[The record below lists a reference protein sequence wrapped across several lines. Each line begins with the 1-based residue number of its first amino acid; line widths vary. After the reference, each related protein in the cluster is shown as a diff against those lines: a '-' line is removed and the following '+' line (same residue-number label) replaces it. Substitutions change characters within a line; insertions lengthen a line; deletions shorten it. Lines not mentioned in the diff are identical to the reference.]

1 MKLGRLGA
9 VAALA
14 LVAATLA
21 GCLDAATP
29 SAVPSP
35 TRAPDPTPTVTTY
48 ELGTT
53 VWYEGLL
60 LHFDRVIATL
70 DDRGG
75 PVEVML
81 RIENPGA
88 EAGELDG
95 RIRLSIGTIRA
106 DATRESVVPTV
117 PAEGTVS
124 VVMTFELQG
133 VISADTAVIEV
144 GDAPSHVARVPLT
157 PAAGPPA
164 LFEPVTIDLTG
175 GATSADLRIILT
187 RGLLRWDLPDWS
199 QELGAGLQALTLT
212 YDVSYVGSF
221 AGGLAF
227 TRDNVALRLPDGSIV
242 SARRDGRSQSAELIG
257 SNKTKKNLFSRFEI
271 PSGATGRFALLVR
284 NAGTEKAIPFTIGG

>member
-1 MKLGRLGA
+1 MKPGRLGA
-9 VAALA
+9 AAALA

-29 SAVPSP
+29 SAAPTP

-60 LHFDRVIATL
+60 LHFDRAVATL

-81 RIENPGA
+81 RIENPEA
-88 EAGELDG
+88 EVGELDG

-133 VISADTAVIEV
+133 VVSADTAVIEV
-144 GDAPSHVARVPLT
+144 GDAPLHIAKVPLT
-157 PAAGPPA
+157 PAAGPPVV
-164 LFEPVTIDLTG
+164 FEPLSFELTG
-175 GATSADLRIILT
+175 AATSADLRITLR

-199 QELGAGLQALTLT
+199 QELGAGLQALTVT
-212 YDVSYVGSF
+212 YDASYVGSF

-227 TRDNVALRLPDGSIV
+227 TRDNVVLRLPDGSIIG
-242 SARRDGRSQSAELIG
+242 ARRDGRSQSAELIG
-257 SNKTKKNLFSRFEI
+257 AGKTRKNLFSRFEI
-271 PSGATGRFALLVR
+271 PAGATGRFALLVR